1 MQAEAL
7 LTQDELDFIQN
18 MQHSPQLNLADPMSS
33 LLVNGD
39 RRIQSLLT
47 RLVANEQVTLQAQF
61 NNQQISFPL
70 QLVEDEF
77 HALHLQLGS
86 PEIYEDGP
94 MLRPWRLSMEQPS
107 ALLDGH
113 GQESGLWVRDI
124 SFKGTLLEVR
134 GLPAAPARFELRFAP
149 GGIPPSN
156 CMACW
161 AGASARTWPPMTSA
175 KARPKRSNACATT
188 FSRPIAGPTPS
199 YTLRYRTDRPE
210 TAANAGASRY
220 PARPG
225 RR

>member
-7 LTQDELDFIQN
+7 LTQDELDFIQS

-39 RRIQSLLT
+39 RRIHSLLT

-94 MLRPWRLSMEQPS
+94 SLRPWRLSLEQPC
-107 ALLDGH
+107 ALLDAQ
-113 GQESGLWVRDI
+113 GQDSGLWVRDI
-124 SFKGTLLEVR
+124 SFKGTLLEIR

-149 GGIPPSN
+149 EGINPIELLGVLSRRIGPDLAAYDLSQS
-156 CMACW
+156 
-161 AGASARTWPPMTSA
+161 SAEEIER
-175 KARPKRSNACATT
+175 
-188 FSRPIAGPTPS
+188 
-199 YTLRYRTDRPE
+199 LRDYILQAHRRAHPE
-210 TAANAGASRY
+210 LHTQVSS
-220 PARPG
+220 
-225 RR
+225 

>member
-7 LTQDELDFIQN
+7 LTQDELDFIQS

-94 MLRPWRLSMEQPS
+94 SLRPWRLSLEQPS
-107 ALLDGH
+107 ALLDAH
-113 GQESGLWVRDI
+113 GQDSGLWVRDI
-124 SFKGTLLEVR
+124 SFKGTLVEIR
-134 GLPAAPARFELRFAP
+134 GLPTAPTRFELCFAP
-149 GGIPPSN
+149 GGINPIELL
-156 CMACW
+156 
-161 AGASARTWPPMTSA
+161 GVL
-175 KARPKRSNACATT
+175 
-188 FSRPIAGPTPS
+188 SRRIGPDLAAYDLSQSPAEEIER
-199 YTLRYRTDRPE
+199 LRDYILQAHRRAHPE
-210 TAANAGASRY
+210 LHTQVSS
-220 PARPG
+220 
-225 RR
+225 

>member
-47 RLVANEQVTLQAQF
+47 RLVAHEQVTLQAQF

-77 HALHLQLGS
+77 HALHLQVGS

-94 MLRPWRLSMEQPS
+94 MLRPWCLSLEQPS

-113 GQESGLWVRDI
+113 GAPDFS
-124 SFKGTLLEVR
+124 
-134 GLPAAPARFELRFAP
+134 AAQLA
-149 GGIPPSN
+149 IH
-156 CMACW
+156 
-161 AGASARTWPPMTSA
+161 ASAEFQLIVTSL
-175 KARPKRSNACATT
+175 S
-188 FSRPIAGPTPS
+188 
-199 YTLRYRTDRPE
+199 E
-210 TAANAGASRY
+210 
-220 PARPG
+220 
-225 RR
+225 